1 MPRFYVP
8 QTFVAGE
15 VLRLPENVCRHIQV
29 LRLQAGAPLVLFD
42 GQGQAAAAELLE
54 IGRKQAMAR
63 VDKLLTES
71 RESPLAVTLI
81 QAVSASEKMD
91 FAVQKGTELGVK
103 RIIPAVSARS
113 NMRLSGERA
122 EKKVRR
128 WQEIAISACEQ
139 CGRNEVPPVAPIADL
154 PQMLAALPAGARLSA
169 VTPLLPVDSGARLL
183 LSPHGGV
190 PLRSLPPAQSAVLLI
205 GPEGGL
211 TAEEEG
217 LARSHGFQA
226 VQLGTRVLRTETAAL
241 AALAAMQALWGD
253 F

>member
-54 IGRKQAMAR
+54 IGRKQALAR
-63 VDKLLTES
+63 VDKLLMES
-71 RESPLAVTLI
+71 RESPLSVTLI

-103 RIIPAVSARS
+103 RIVPAVSTRS
-113 NMRLSGERA
+113 NVRLSGERS

-139 CGRNEVPPVAPIADL
+139 CGRNEVPPVVPIADL
-154 PQMLAALPAGARLSA
+154 PQVLAALPA
-169 VTPLLPVDSGARLL
+169 DSGVRLL
-183 LSPHGGV
+183 LSPHDGV

-211 TAEEEG
+211 TAEEED

-226 VQLGTRVLRTETAAL
+226 VQLGARVLRTETAAL

>member
-8 QTFVAGE
+8 QTFIAGE

-29 LRLQAGAPLVLFD
+29 LRLQAGAPLMLFD

-54 IGRKQAMAR
+54 IGRKQALAR
-63 VDKLLTES
+63 VDKLLAES

-103 RIIPAVSARS
+103 RIVPAVSTRS
-113 NMRLSGERA
+113 NVRLSGERA

-139 CGRNEVPPVAPIADL
+139 CRRNEVPPVAPIADL
-154 PQMLAALPAGARLSA
+154 PQVLAALPA
-169 VTPLLPVDSGARLL
+169 DSGARLL
-183 LSPHGGV
+183 LSPRGGV

-211 TAEEEG
+211 TAEEED

-226 VQLGTRVLRTETAAL
+226 VQLGARVLRTETAAL

>member
-8 QTFVAGE
+8 QTFVSGE

-54 IGRKQAMAR
+54 IGRKQALAR

-103 RIIPAVSARS
+103 RIIPAVSTRS
-113 NMRLSGERA
+113 NVRLSGERA

-128 WQEIAISACEQ
+128 WQEIAVSACEQ
-139 CGRNEVPPVAPIADL
+139 CGRNKVPPVAPIADL
-154 PQMLAALPAGARLSA
+154 PQVLAA
-169 VTPLLPVDSGARLL
+169 LPVDSGARLL

-211 TAEEEG
+211 TAEEED

-226 VQLGTRVLRTETAAL
+226 VQLGARVLRTETAAM

>member
-54 IGRKQAMAR
+54 IGRKQALVR
-63 VDKLLTES
+63 VDKLLLES

-103 RIIPAVSARS
+103 RIVPAVSTRS
-113 NMRLSGERA
+113 NVRLSGERS
-122 EKKVRR
+122 EKKVRH

-139 CGRNEVPPVAPIADL
+139 CGRNEVPPVVPIADL
-154 PQMLAALPAGARLSA
+154 PQVLAALPA
-169 VTPLLPVDSGARLL
+169 DSGVRLL
-183 LSPHGGV
+183 LSPHDGV
-190 PLRSLPPAQSAVLLI
+190 SLRSLPPAQSAVLLI

-211 TAEEEG
+211 TAEEED
-217 LARSHGFQA
+217 LARSYGFQA
-226 VQLGTRVLRTETAAL
+226 VQLGARVLRTETAAL

>member
-29 LRLQAGAPLVLFD
+29 LRLQAGEPLVLFD
-42 GQGQAAAAELLE
+42 GRGQAAQAELLE
-54 IGRKQAMAR
+54 IGRKQALAR
-63 VDKLLTES
+63 VDRLLMES

-81 QAVSASEKMD
+81 QAVSASEKM
-91 FAVQKGTELGVK
+91 
-103 RIIPAVSARS
+103 
-113 NMRLSGERA
+113 
-122 EKKVRR
+122 RR
-128 WQEIAISACEQ
+128 WQQIAVSACEQ

-154 PQMLAALPAGARLSA
+154 PQVLAALPA
-169 VTPLLPVDSGARLL
+169 DSGARLL
-183 LSPHGGV
+183 LSLHGGV

-211 TAEEEG
+211 TAEEED

-226 VQLGTRVLRTETAAL
+226 VQLGARVLRTETAAL

>member
-8 QTFVAGE
+8 QTFIAGE

-54 IGRKQAMAR
+54 IGRKQALAR

-103 RIIPAVSARS
+103 RIIPAVSTRS
-113 NMRLSGERA
+113 NVRLSGERA

-128 WQEIAISACEQ
+128 WQEIAVSACEQ
-139 CGRNEVPPVAPIADL
+139 CGRNKVPPVAPIADL
-154 PQMLAALPAGARLSA
+154 PQVLAA
-169 VTPLLPVDSGARLL
+169 LPVDSGARLL

-211 TAEEEG
+211 TAEEED

-226 VQLGTRVLRTETAAL
+226 VQLGARVLRTETAAM

>member
-8 QTFVAGE
+8 QTFIAGE

-54 IGRKQAMAR
+54 IGRKQALAR

-103 RIIPAVSARS
+103 RIIPAVSTRS
-113 NMRLSGERA
+113 NVRLSGERA

-128 WQEIAISACEQ
+128 WQEIAVSACEQ
-139 CGRNEVPPVAPIADL
+139 CGRNKVPPVAPIADL
-154 PQMLAALPAGARLSA
+154 PQVLAA
-169 VTPLLPVDSGARLL
+169 LPVDSGARLL

-190 PLRSLPPAQSAVLLI
+190 PLRSLPPAQNAVLLI

-211 TAEEEG
+211 TAEEED

-226 VQLGTRVLRTETAAL
+226 VQLGARVLRTETAAM

>member
-29 LRLQAGAPLVLFD
+29 LRLQAGAPLALFD

-54 IGRKQAMAR
+54 IGRKQALAR

-71 RESPLAVTLI
+71 RESPLSVTLI

-113 NMRLSGERA
+113 NVRLSGERA

-128 WQEIAISACEQ
+128 WQEIAVSACEQ
-139 CGRNEVPPVAPIADL
+139 CGRNKVPPVAPIADL
-154 PQMLAALPAGARLSA
+154 PQVLAALPA
-169 VTPLLPVDSGARLL
+169 DSGARLL
-183 LSPHGGV
+183 LSPHSWV
-190 PLRSLPPAQSAVLLI
+190 PLRSLPLAQSAVLLI

-211 TAEEEG
+211 TAEEED

-226 VQLGTRVLRTETAAL
+226 VQLGARVLRTETAAL

>member
-54 IGRKQAMAR
+54 IGRKQVLAR
-63 VDKLLTES
+63 VDKLLAES
-71 RESPLAVTLI
+71 CESPLAVTLI

-103 RIIPAVSARS
+103 RIIPAVSTRS
-113 NMRLSGERA
+113 NVRLSGERA

-128 WQEIAISACEQ
+128 WQEIAVSACEQ
-139 CGRNEVPPVAPIADL
+139 CGRNKVPPVAPIADL
-154 PQMLAALPAGARLSA
+154 PQVLAA
-169 VTPLLPVDSGARLL
+169 LPVDSGARLL

-211 TAEEEG
+211 TAEEED

-226 VQLGTRVLRTETAAL
+226 VQLGARVLRTETAAM

>member
-8 QTFVAGE
+8 QTFVSGE

-103 RIIPAVSARS
+103 RIVPALSTRS
-113 NMRLSGERA
+113 NVRLSGERA

-128 WQEIAISACEQ
+128 WQEIAVSACEQ
-139 CGRNEVPPVAPIADL
+139 CGRNKVPPVAPIADL
-154 PQMLAALPAGARLSA
+154 PQVLAA
-169 VTPLLPVDSGARLL
+169 LPVDSGARLM

-190 PLRSLPPAQSAVLLI
+190 PLRSLPPVQSAVLLI

-211 TAEEEG
+211 TAEEED

-226 VQLGTRVLRTETAAL
+226 VQLGARVLRTETAAL

>member
-29 LRLQAGAPLVLFD
+29 LRLQAGAPLALFD

-54 IGRKQAMAR
+54 IGRKQALAR
-63 VDKLLTES
+63 VDKLLAES

-103 RIIPAVSARS
+103 RIVPAVSTRS
-113 NMRLSGERA
+113 NVRLSGERA

-139 CGRNEVPPVAPIADL
+139 CRRNEVPPVAPIADL
-154 PQMLAALPAGARLSA
+154 PQVLAALPA
-169 VTPLLPVDSGARLL
+169 DSGARLL
-183 LSPHGGV
+183 LSPRGGV

-211 TAEEEG
+211 TAEEED

-226 VQLGTRVLRTETAAL
+226 VQLGARVLRTETAAL

>member
-42 GQGQAAAAELLE
+42 GQGQAAVAELLE

-63 VDKLLTES
+63 VDKLLAES

-91 FAVQKGTELGVK
+91 FAVQKGTELGVN
-103 RIIPAVSARS
+103 RIVPAVSTRS
-113 NMRLSGERA
+113 NVRLSGERA

-128 WQEIAISACEQ
+128 WQEIAVSACEQ

-154 PQMLAALPAGARLSA
+154 PQVLAALP
-169 VTPLLPVDSGARLL
+169 TDSGALLLL

-190 PLRSLPPAQSAVLLI
+190 PLRSLPSAQNAVLLI

-211 TAEEEG
+211 TAEEED

-226 VQLGTRVLRTETAAL
+226 VQLGARVLRTETAAL

>member
-42 GQGQAAAAELLE
+42 GQGQAVAAELLE
-54 IGRKQAMAR
+54 IGRKQALAR
-63 VDKLLTES
+63 VDKLLMES
-71 RESPLAVTLI
+71 RESPLSVTLI

-103 RIIPAVSARS
+103 RIVPAVSTRS
-113 NMRLSGERA
+113 NVRLSGERA

-128 WQEIAISACEQ
+128 WQEIAVSACEQ
-139 CGRNEVPPVAPIADL
+139 CGRNEVPTVAPIADL
-154 PQMLAALPAGARLSA
+154 PQVLAALP
-169 VTPLLPVDSGARLL
+169 TDSGARLL
-183 LSPHGGV
+183 LSPHDGV

-211 TAEEEG
+211 TAEEED

-226 VQLGTRVLRTETAAL
+226 VQLGARVLRTETAAL

>member
-8 QTFVAGE
+8 QTFVSGE

-103 RIIPAVSARS
+103 RIIPAVSTRS
-113 NMRLSGERA
+113 NVRLSGERA

-128 WQEIAISACEQ
+128 WQEIAVSACEQ
-139 CGRNEVPPVAPIADL
+139 CGRNKVPPVAPIADL
-154 PQMLAALPAGARLSA
+154 PQVLAA
-169 VTPLLPVDSGARLL
+169 LPVDSGARLM

-211 TAEEEG
+211 TAEEED

-226 VQLGTRVLRTETAAL
+226 VQLGARVLRTETAAL
-241 AALAAMQALWGD
+241 AAVAAMQALWGD

>member
-1 MPRFYVP
+1 M
-8 QTFVAGE
+8 
-15 VLRLPENVCRHIQV
+15 CRHIQV

-54 IGRKQAMAR
+54 IGRKQALAR

-103 RIIPAVSARS
+103 RIIPAVSTRS
-113 NMRLSGERA
+113 NVRLSGERA

-128 WQEIAISACEQ
+128 WQEIAVSACEQ
-139 CGRNEVPPVAPIADL
+139 CGRNKVPPVAPIADL
-154 PQMLAALPAGARLSA
+154 PQVLAA
-169 VTPLLPVDSGARLL
+169 LPVDSGARLL

-211 TAEEEG
+211 TAEEED

-226 VQLGTRVLRTETAAL
+226 VQLGARVLRTETAAM

>member
-15 VLRLPENVCRHIQV
+15 VQRLPENVCRHIQV

-54 IGRKQAMAR
+54 IGRKQALAR

-103 RIIPAVSARS
+103 RIIPAVSTRS
-113 NMRLSGERA
+113 NVRLSGERA

-128 WQEIAISACEQ
+128 WQEIAVSACEQ
-139 CGRNEVPPVAPIADL
+139 CGRNKVPPVAPIADL
-154 PQMLAALPAGARLSA
+154 PQVLAA
-169 VTPLLPVDSGARLL
+169 LPVDSGARLL

-211 TAEEEG
+211 TAEEED

-226 VQLGTRVLRTETAAL
+226 VQLGARVLRTETAAM

>member
-8 QTFVAGE
+8 QTFVSGE

-54 IGRKQAMAR
+54 IGRKQALAR

-103 RIIPAVSARS
+103 RIIPAVSTRS
-113 NMRLSGERA
+113 NVRLSGERA

-128 WQEIAISACEQ
+128 WQEIAVSACEQ
-139 CGRNEVPPVAPIADL
+139 CGRNKVPPVAPIADL
-154 PQMLAALPAGARLSA
+154 PQVLAALPA
-169 VTPLLPVDSGARLL
+169 DSGARLL
-183 LSPHGGV
+183 LSPHDGV

-211 TAEEEG
+211 TAEEED
-217 LARSHGFQA
+217 LARLHGFQA
-226 VQLGTRVLRTETAAL
+226 VQLGARVLRTETAAL

>member
-8 QTFVAGE
+8 QTFTAGE

-54 IGRKQAMAR
+54 IGRKQALAR

-103 RIIPAVSARS
+103 RIIPAVSTRS
-113 NMRLSGERA
+113 NVRLSGERA

-128 WQEIAISACEQ
+128 WQEIAVSACEQ
-139 CGRNEVPPVAPIADL
+139 CGRNKVPPVAPIADL
-154 PQMLAALPAGARLSA
+154 PQVLAA
-169 VTPLLPVDSGARLL
+169 LPVDSGARLL

-211 TAEEEG
+211 TAEEEDM
-217 LARSHGFQA
+217 ARSYGFQA
-226 VQLGTRVLRTETAAL
+226 VQLGARVLRTETAAM

>member
-8 QTFVAGE
+8 QTFVSGE

-54 IGRKQAMAR
+54 IGRKQALAR

-103 RIIPAVSARS
+103 RIIPAVSTRS
-113 NMRLSGERA
+113 NVRLSGERA
-122 EKKVRR
+122 EKKVWR
-128 WQEIAISACEQ
+128 WQEIAVSACEQ
-139 CGRNEVPPVAPIADL
+139 CGRNKVPPVAPIADL
-154 PQMLAALPAGARLSA
+154 PQVLAA
-169 VTPLLPVDSGARLL
+169 LPVDSGARLL

-190 PLRSLPPAQSAVLLI
+190 PLRSLPPAQRAVLLI

-211 TAEEEG
+211 TAEEED

-226 VQLGTRVLRTETAAL
+226 VQLGARVLRTETAAL

>member
-42 GQGQAAAAELLE
+42 GQGQAAVAELLE

-63 VDKLLTES
+63 VDKLLAES

-91 FAVQKGTELGVK
+91 FAVQKGTELGVN
-103 RIIPAVSARS
+103 RIVPAVSTRS
-113 NMRLSGERA
+113 NVRLSGERA

-128 WQEIAISACEQ
+128 WQEIAVSACEQ

-154 PQMLAALPAGARLSA
+154 PQVLAALP
-169 VTPLLPVDSGARLL
+169 TDSGALLLL

-190 PLRSLPPAQSAVLLI
+190 PLRSLPSAQSAVLLI

-211 TAEEEG
+211 TAEEED

-226 VQLGTRVLRTETAAL
+226 VQLGARVLRTETAAL

>member
-15 VLRLPENVCRHIQV
+15 VLRLPENVCRHIHV
-29 LRLQAGAPLVLFD
+29 LRLQAGEPLVLFD
-42 GQGQAAAAELLE
+42 GQGQAAQAELLE
-54 IGRKQAMAR
+54 IGRKQALAR
-63 VDKLLTES
+63 VARLLMES
-71 RESPLAVTLI
+71 CESPLAVTLI

-103 RIIPAVSARS
+103 RIVPAVSMRS
-113 NMRLSGERA
+113 NVRLSGERA

-154 PQMLAALPAGARLSA
+154 SQVLAALPA
-169 VTPLLPVDSGARLL
+169 DSGARLL

-190 PLRSLPPAQSAVLLI
+190 PLRSLPSAQSAVLLI

-211 TAEEEG
+211 TAEEED
-217 LARSHGFQA
+217 LARSYGFQA
-226 VQLGTRVLRTETAAL
+226 VQLGARVLRTETAAL
-241 AALAAMQALWGD
+241 AALAAIQALWGD

>member
-8 QTFVAGE
+8 QTFTAGE

-63 VDKLLTES
+63 VDKLLAES

-103 RIIPAVSARS
+103 RIIPAVSTRS
-113 NMRLSGERA
+113 NVRLSGERA

-128 WQEIAISACEQ
+128 WQEIAVSACEQ
-139 CGRNEVPPVAPIADL
+139 CGRNKVPPVAPIADL
-154 PQMLAALPAGARLSA
+154 PQVLAA
-169 VTPLLPVDSGARLL
+169 LPVDSGARLL

-211 TAEEEG
+211 TAEEED

-226 VQLGTRVLRTETAAL
+226 VQLGARVLRTETAAM

>member
-15 VLRLPENVCRHIQV
+15 VLRLPENVCQHIQV
-29 LRLQAGAPLVLFD
+29 LRLQAGEPLVLFD
-42 GQGQAAAAELLE
+42 GQGQAAEAELLE
-54 IGRKQAMAR
+54 IGRKQALVR
-63 VDKLLTES
+63 VDKLLAES

-103 RIIPAVSARS
+103 RIVPAVSMRS
-113 NMRLSGERA
+113 NVRLSGERA

-154 PQMLAALPAGARLSA
+154 PRRCAAAQPAAGAKHGVADWAGRRVDGRRRGYGTLVWVSGGTTRRTGVAHGNGSDGGIGGDAGLVGRFLAAW
-169 VTPLLPVDSGARLL
+169 
-183 LSPHGGV
+183 
-190 PLRSLPPAQSAVLLI
+190 VLC
-205 GPEGGL
+205 
-211 TAEEEG
+211 
-217 LARSHGFQA
+217 
-226 VQLGTRVLRTETAAL
+226 
-241 AALAAMQALWGD
+241 
-253 F
+253 

>member
-29 LRLQAGAPLVLFD
+29 LRLQAGAPLMLFD

-54 IGRKQAMAR
+54 IGRKQALAR

-103 RIIPAVSARS
+103 RIVPVVSTRS
-113 NMRLSGERA
+113 NVRLSGERA

-139 CGRNEVPPVAPIADL
+139 CRRNEVPPVAPIADL
-154 PQMLAALPAGARLSA
+154 PQVLAA
-169 VTPLLPVDSGARLL
+169 LPVDSGARLL

-211 TAEEEG
+211 TAEEED

-226 VQLGTRVLRTETAAL
+226 VQLGARVLRTETAAL

>member
-54 IGRKQAMAR
+54 IGRKQALAR
-63 VDKLLTES
+63 VDKLLAES
-71 RESPLAVTLI
+71 CESPLAVTLI

-103 RIIPAVSARS
+103 RIIPAVSTRS
-113 NMRLSGERA
+113 NVRLSGERA

-128 WQEIAISACEQ
+128 WQEIAVSACEQ
-139 CGRNEVPPVAPIADL
+139 CGRNKVPPVAPIADL
-154 PQMLAALPAGARLSA
+154 PQVLAA
-169 VTPLLPVDSGARLL
+169 LPVDSGARLL

-211 TAEEEG
+211 TAEEED
-217 LARSHGFQA
+217 LARSYGFQA
-226 VQLGTRVLRTETAAL
+226 VQLGARVLRTETAAL

>member
-29 LRLQAGAPLVLFD
+29 LRLQAGAPLALFD

-54 IGRKQAMAR
+54 IGRKQALAR
-63 VDKLLTES
+63 VDKLLAES

-103 RIIPAVSARS
+103 RIIPAVSTRS
-113 NMRLSGERA
+113 NVRLSGERA

-139 CGRNEVPPVAPIADL
+139 CRRNEVPPVAPIADL
-154 PQMLAALPAGARLSA
+154 PQVLAALPA
-169 VTPLLPVDSGARLL
+169 DSGARLL
-183 LSPHGGV
+183 LSPRGGV

-211 TAEEEG
+211 TAEEED

-226 VQLGTRVLRTETAAL
+226 VQLGARVLRTETAAL

>member
-1 MPRFYVP
+1 MPRFYVA
-8 QTFVAGE
+8 QTFAEGG

-42 GQGQAAAAELLE
+42 GRGGAAQAVLLE
-54 IGRKQAMAR
+54 IGRRQALAR

-71 RESPLAVTLI
+71 RESPLAVTLL

-91 FAVQKGTELGVK
+91 FAVQKSTELGVG
-103 RIIPAVSARS
+103 RIVPVVAARS
-113 NMRLSGERA
+113 NVRLQGERA

-128 WQEIAISACEQ
+128 WQDIAISACEQ
-139 CGRNEVPPVAPIADL
+139 CGRNQVPQVAPIADL
-154 PQMLAALPAGARLSA
+154 AQALAALPAEA
-169 VTPLLPVDSGARLL
+169 GARLL
-183 LSPHGGV
+183 LSPHDGV
-190 PLRSLPPAQSAVLLI
+190 PLRSLPKVQNAVLLI

-211 TAEEEG
+211 TAKEEA
-217 LARSHGFQA
+217 LARSHGFQP
-226 VQLGTRVLRTETAAL
+226 VRLGARVLRTETAAL

>member
-8 QTFVAGE
+8 QTFVSGE

-54 IGRKQAMAR
+54 IGRKQALAR

-103 RIIPAVSARS
+103 RIIPAVSTRS
-113 NMRLSGERA
+113 NVRLSGERA

-128 WQEIAISACEQ
+128 WQEIAVSACEQ
-139 CGRNEVPPVAPIADL
+139 CGRNKVPPVAPIADL
-154 PQMLAALPAGARLSA
+154 PQVLAA
-169 VTPLLPVDSGARLL
+169 LPVDSGARLL

-211 TAEEEG
+211 TAEEED

-226 VQLGTRVLRTETAAL
+226 VQLGARVLRTETAAL

>member
-103 RIIPAVSARS
+103 RIIPAVSTRS
-113 NMRLSGERA
+113 NVRLSGERA

-128 WQEIAISACEQ
+128 WQEIAVSACEQ
-139 CGRNEVPPVAPIADL
+139 FGRNKVPPVAPIADL
-154 PQMLAALPAGARLSA
+154 PQVLAALPADL
-169 VTPLLPVDSGARLL
+169 GARLL

-190 PLRSLPPAQSAVLLI
+190 PLRSLPSAQNTVLLI

-211 TAEEEG
+211 TAEEED

-226 VQLGTRVLRTETAAL
+226 VQLGARVLRTETAAL
-241 AALAAMQALWGD
+241 AAVAAMQALWGD

>member
-29 LRLQAGAPLVLFD
+29 LRLQAGAPLALFD

-54 IGRKQAMAR
+54 IGRKQALAR

-71 RESPLAVTLI
+71 RESPLSVTLI

-113 NMRLSGERA
+113 NVRLSGERA
-122 EKKVRR
+122 ENKVRR

-139 CGRNEVPPVAPIADL
+139 CGRNEVPPVVPIADL
-154 PQMLAALPAGARLSA
+154 PQVLAALPA
-169 VTPLLPVDSGARLL
+169 DSGARLL
-183 LSPHGGV
+183 LSPHDGV

-211 TAEEEG
+211 TAEEED

-241 AALAAMQALWGD
+241 ATLAAMQALWGD

>member
-1 MPRFYVP
+1 M
-8 QTFVAGE
+8 
-15 VLRLPENVCRHIQV
+15 CRHIQV
-29 LRLQAGAPLVLFD
+29 LRLQAGAPLMLFD

-54 IGRKQAMAR
+54 IGRKQALAR
-63 VDKLLTES
+63 VDKLLAES

-103 RIIPAVSARS
+103 RIVPAVSTRS
-113 NMRLSGERA
+113 NVRLSGERA

-139 CGRNEVPPVAPIADL
+139 CRRNEVPPVAPIADL
-154 PQMLAALPAGARLSA
+154 PQVLAALPA
-169 VTPLLPVDSGARLL
+169 DSGARLL
-183 LSPHGGV
+183 LSPRGGV

-211 TAEEEG
+211 TAEEED

-226 VQLGTRVLRTETAAL
+226 VQLGARVLRTETAAL